1 MSNSQEKINKWK
13 DDMTK
18 TIQDLKTE
26 LRKEMELLKR
36 NKV

>member
-1 MSNSQEKINKWK
+1 MSDSQEKINKWK